1 MQNILW
7 LTDLRYEK
15 KEGTQ
20 KLHYPL
26 RIISAQT
33 IRTSPSEKYIEIL
46 GQKKSDTVND
56 FEGIWKSVMLLW
68 WCTARI
74 RRIIDHKTGSFQ

>member
-1 MQNILW
+1 MQNVLW

-15 KEGTQ
+15 KEGGRNNCTPPYR
-20 KLHYPL
+20 K
-26 RIISAQT
+26 ISAQT

-56 FEGIWKSVMLLW
+56 FEGI
-68 WCTARI
+68 
-74 RRIIDHKTGSFQ
+74 